1 MIAVVTSGKGGV
13 GKSTVCVG
21 LSCALAERGQRVLV
35 IDTDAGLRSLDLML
49 DVADVAVHDLS
60 DIFSRECDPQSAIC
74 ASPLH
79 ENVFVIPAPS
89 RLEGLGTPAEMQY
102 LCRGLAEHYDTV
114 LIDCP
119 AGIGRGF
126 RTAIA
131 AADRAILVSTPD
143 MVCARD
149 VNVASNLLDAQ
160 EISYKMIIN
169 RLRPRAVMKG
179 QMPDI
184 DDIMD
189 MAQVPLLGVIPEDD
203 AVTLATANSQ
213 AIPPKS
219 YAAACFKNIAARFC
233 GESVKLANIARM
245 T

>member
-35 IDTDAGLRSLDLML
+35 IDTDMGLRSLDLMMG
-49 DVADVAVHDLS
+49 VADKAVHDLS

-89 RLEGLGTPAEMQY
+89 TIDLNCTPEDMQY

-126 RTAIA
+126 HLAIA

-149 VNVASNLLDAQ
+149 IHTASTLLDRQ

-179 QMPDI
+179 HMLDI
-184 DDIMD
+184 DEIMD
-189 MAQVPLLGVIPEDD
+189 IAQVPLLGVIPEDD
-203 AVTLATANSQ
+203 AVTLATANGR
-213 AIPPKS
+213 AFPPKS
-219 YAAACFKNIAARFC
+219 YASVCMNNIAARFC
-233 GESVKLANIARM
+233 GESVKLADIARM
-245 T
+245 K